1 MKSFDINIVLVDPY
15 HTLCEEWNRAFDGL
29 PNVEIINGVFEEQ
42 EFDCIVTAANSFGL
56 MDGGIDAAMVN
67 FFGEHVQQIAQE
79 TIIEKYRGEQPV
91 GTSFIIETGSK
102 KHPYLAHTPTMRIPM
117 NISNTFNSYL
127 AFRAALLEVWRFNE
141 ESNSQ
146 IIRLACPGLGTAIGS
161 VKHSDAANQMAQAY
175 RSVLYPPQKL
185 DWPYALESKSV
196 LLPDNVFDY
205 H

>member
-15 HTLCEEWNRAFDGL
+15 QTLCEEWNRAFDGL

-42 EFDCIVTAANSFGL
+42 EL
-56 MDGGIDAAMVN
+56 
-67 FFGEHVQQIAQE
+67 
-79 TIIEKYRGEQPV
+79 QPV